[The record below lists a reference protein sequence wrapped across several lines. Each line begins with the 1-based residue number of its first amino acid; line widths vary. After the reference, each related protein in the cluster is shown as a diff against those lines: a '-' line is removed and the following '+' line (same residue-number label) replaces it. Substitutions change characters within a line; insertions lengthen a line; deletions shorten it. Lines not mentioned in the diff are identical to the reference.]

1 MLVTRTPLRIS
12 FVGGGSDMESFYKHS
27 LGSVISCSINK
38 YIYLSINKKF
48 GGGIRVS
55 YSKTEIKKNIDQIE
69 HPIVKACLNKCKVKN
84 SIEIASLADVPSMG
98 SGLGSSSAFTVG
110 LLNGL
115 YAYLGIRKNSKEIA
129 EEACEIEIKDCNEP
143 IGKQDQYGTAIG
155 GLKQLS
161 FLENGEVSI
170 NKLNLTKQ
178 RLDHLQENLL
188 ILFTGKTRS
197 ASEILAKQTKAL
209 NENKS
214 KRKIMQEMV
223 NLAFDFQRELLI
235 GDLNNLG
242 TILHENWIR
251 KSSICNSISNPWIN
265 DAYQIAINN
274 GALGGKILGAG
285 SGGFFLFYAHP
296 ENHGNIINNLPK
308 MEKFNF
314 NLEETGTQLVYSD
327 FNT

>member
-1 MLVTRTPLRIS
+1 M
-12 FVGGGSDMESFYKHS
+12 
-27 LGSVISCSINK
+27 
-38 YIYLSINKKF
+38 SINKKF
-48 GGGIRVS
+48 GGNIRVS
-55 YSKTEIKKNIDQIE
+55 YSKTEIKDNIDQIE
-69 HPIVKACLNKCKVKN
+69 HPIVKGCLKKCKIEN
-84 SIEIASLADVPSMG
+84 SIEIASLADVPAMG

-115 YAYLGIRKNSKEIA
+115 YSYLGICKKNNELA

-161 FLENGEVSI
+161 FLQNGEVI
-170 NKLNLTKQ
+170 VNKLNLTKE
-178 RLDHLQENLL
+178 RFDLFQENLL

-197 ASEILAKQTKAL
+197 ASEILAKQSKAL

-214 KRKIMQEMV
+214 KRKTMQEMV
-223 NLAFDFQRELLI
+223 NLAFDFQRELLN

-251 KSSICNSISNPWIN
+251 KTSICNAISNSWIN

-274 GALGGKILGAG
+274 GASGGKILGAG

-296 ENHGNIINNLPK
+296 NNHDRIIKNLPN
-308 MEKFNF
+308 MEKLNF
-314 NLEETGTQLVYSD
+314 TLEDKGTELVYSD
-327 FNT
+327 F